1 MFPVN
6 NRFRRGCFFVGEI
19 GDVTVEVPGEIRM
32 GETMGTFC
40 GDWREKRNLKK
51 RNRGAC
57 VRAETVACGVGK
69 FAKRDR

>member
-32 GETMGTFC
+32 GETTGAFC
-40 GDWREKRNLKK
+40 GDWRKKREKNVIEVRVAC
-51 RNRGAC
+51 RNRG
-57 VRAETVACGVGK
+57 VRGG
-69 FAKRDR
+69 